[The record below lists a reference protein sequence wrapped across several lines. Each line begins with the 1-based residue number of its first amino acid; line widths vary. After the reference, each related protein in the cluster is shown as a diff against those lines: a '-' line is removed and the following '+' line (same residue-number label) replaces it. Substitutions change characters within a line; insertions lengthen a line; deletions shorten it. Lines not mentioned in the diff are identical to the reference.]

1 MTASE
6 RIRAAR
12 LALDEFNR
20 ILEENGDE
28 PTTPEE
34 LCRAGIALVLI
45 EEIGGR
51 EPVDV
56 GLPHGGGPLLVR
68 EAYFS

>member
-12 LALDEFNR
+12 VALAEFNS

-28 PTTPEE
+28 PTTFEE
-34 LCRAGIALVLI
+34 LKRAGIMLM
-45 EEIGGR
+45 
-51 EPVDV
+51 PVEV
-56 GLPHGGGPLLVR
+56 EAAASPL
-68 EAYFS
+68 YS